1 MQIKAD
7 LSVADGK
14 RIEKIIKT
22 YGFKSVYEFAKAVV
36 MVFIKANDPRED
48 EILPENLKEI
58 FTQQVDTKIKHN
70 HETKP

>member
-7 LSVADGK
+7 LSVADKK
-14 RIEKIIKT
+14 RIERIIKT
-22 YGFKSVYEFAKAVV
+22 NGFKSVYEFAKAVV

-48 EILPENLKEI
+48 EILTENLKEI

-70 HETKP
+70 QQ